1 MVSPDTMHVHM
12 SSEKFKF
19 LSKYTTIDD
28 LRIHYLEEMPQEH
41 DESKVPLLLLA
52 GWPNA
57 SSMLTPLLRLLA
69 PYTRCYVLDLPGF
82 GGSESDMDIFCG
94 FDYHVEIIRKFHEKI
109 IKTPKVSLVGYSI
122 GGVHAIN
129 YAYKY
134 PQNVEKLVCFSAPYD
149 GVGQFAEMEK
159 DSALR
164 VKTMRKLYPFFARHL
179 TLVKLINIRVIKLIS
194 IGAMYLIIHTKLY
207 PKLIQKCK
215 KRFIIWHLHKTSQFN
230 VKTIFDLAIDLSK
243 NNFTQR
249 AKKLQIPSMVMSGS
263 HDKAVKP
270 HRSKR
275 LAELIPNS
283 RFYLVP
289 DADHTVGITEPYKLA
304 PVIIQFLRTGTIDNT
319 LSVA

>member
-1 MVSPDTMHVHM
+1 MLLTQS
-12 SSEKFKF
+12 KF
-19 LSKYTTIDD
+19 LSKHTTIDN
-28 LRIHYLEEMPQEH
+28 LRIHYLEETPQEH
-41 DESKVPLLLLA
+41 DEEKVPLLLLA

-57 SSMLTPLLRLLA
+57 SSMLTPLLKLLA

-82 GGSESDMDIFCG
+82 GGSESDMERFCG
-94 FDYHVEIIRKFHEKI
+94 FDYHVDIIRKFHEKI
-109 IKTPKVSLVGYSI
+109 IKTQKVSLVGYST

-134 PQNVEKLVCFSAPYD
+134 PEHVEKLVCFSAPYD
-149 GVGQFAEMEK
+149 GAEQFAQMEK

-179 TLVKLINIRVIKLIS
+179 NLVKLINIRVIKIIS

-215 KRFIIWHLHKTSQFN
+215 KRYIVWHLHKTSQFN
-230 VKTIFDLAIDLSK
+230 VKTIFDLAIDLSNK
-243 NNFTQR
+243 DFTQR
-249 AKKLQIPSMVMSGS
+249 AKQLKMPVLVMSGT
-263 HDKAVKP
+263 HDKAVRP
-270 HRSKR
+270 HRSQR

-283 RFYLVP
+283 RFYLAS

-304 PVIIQFLRTGTIDNT
+304 PIILQFLRTGKIDKT
-319 LSVA
+319 LFVT